1 MNNSPVKSE
10 LYVALEMVELT
21 QFLPFTFFLNSENLP
36 KIILIKKLCDLFQ
49 IEKVVLTV
57 FYMSS
62 IYLFQGTSVEWC
74 WGGERGRGG
83 TGGSSPCS
91 EALLR
96 AVAELLAW
104 IEARPWRQ
112 AAAEK
117 FCSVLPFLPPQKTPH
132 LHSLSLFFYFLY
144 PLNY

>member
-1 MNNSPVKSE
+1 
-10 LYVALEMVELT
+10 
-21 QFLPFTFFLNSENLP
+21 
-36 KIILIKKLCDLFQ
+36 
-49 IEKVVLTV
+49 
-57 FYMSS
+57 MSS
-62 IYLFQGTSVEWC
+62 IYLFYGTSVEWC

-117 FCSVLPFLPPQKTPH
+117 FCSVLPFLPPQKNAPPRPFLTFYCSHFSPPQLLK
-132 LHSLSLFFYFLY
+132 LHALGALLWDVKNEKS
-144 PLNY
+144 